1 MEPGLNPAWYWDLGQ
16 GMDFTQLYRRLGL
29 HQRLS
34 LGQNLLILLHLG
46 PDDQLVLERAGQ
58 RGINVIF
65 ESLSAG
71 SGGPGDWSAVCQAV
85 TCNMVCLV
93 YFLVCSGALLYP
105 SPTYTA
111 TQSYTKSF

>member
-65 ESLSAG
+65 ESLPAG

-85 TCNMVCLV
+85 TCNMV
-93 YFLVCSGALLYP
+93 SGVLSSVFRGSTLP
-105 SPTYTA
+105 
-111 TQSYTKSF
+111 